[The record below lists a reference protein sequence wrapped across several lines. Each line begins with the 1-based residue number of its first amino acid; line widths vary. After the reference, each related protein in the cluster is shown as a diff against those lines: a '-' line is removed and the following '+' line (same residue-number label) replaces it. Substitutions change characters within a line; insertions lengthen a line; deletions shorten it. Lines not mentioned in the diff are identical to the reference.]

1 MSQRQHQSK
10 SRNEKLRVSCD
21 ACHLLK
27 IKCSKTRPLC
37 SRCLVCGSNCT
48 YSPSARVGRRSKNK
62 SSPEDTGPDHLE
74 EDHGYSIESNST
86 LWQDT
91 SPIHVDEAVPTA
103 FNPEQEYP
111 PPTFQSN
118 SAYYTP
124 EQVYINPLLL
134 TQTQNVSVSTWLQSS
149 ESLDHLFWDYSTSA
163 PKIPYSTMEGS
174 LNEFT
179 AFDTSPTASDLNTW
193 YATDQGQQTFASPA
207 TNYTPLYTSSR
218 SSSSV
223 PPKPCSCLT
232 ACTHQFPNAM

>member
-1 MSQRQHQSK
+1 MSKSQYQSK

-74 EDHGYSIESNST
+74 EDHECPFESNST
-86 LWQDT
+86 FWQDT
-91 SPIHVDEAVPTA
+91 SVVHADESVSTA

-111 PPTFQSN
+111 PTFQSN
-118 SAYYTP
+118 SVCYNP

-134 TQTQNVSVSTWLQSS
+134 TQTQDVSVSTWLQSS
-149 ESLDHLFWDYSTSA
+149 ESLFWDYSTAA
-163 PKIPYSTMEGS
+163 PKIPDSITEGS
-174 LNEFT
+174 FNQFAT
-179 AFDTSPTASDLNTW
+179 FDTSPTTSDLNTW
-193 YATDQGQQTFASPA
+193 YATDQGQQAFGSPP

-218 SSSSV
+218 SSSLVS
-223 PPKPCSCLT
+223 PKPCSCLT
-232 ACTHQFPNAM
+232 ACTHQFSNAM